1 MLNFNGSSYQKKKED
16 ELNYYKQPQNAGG
29 IFRRILRNPLFYSSD
44 RILFNYIF
52 PKEQMA
58 GVLQSRIIDGK
69 VDNLLNAPC
78 GTGDD
83 YKYIGTMAKNVYGVD
98 LSPIALKE
106 CPGQMNITIGD
117 VLQLPFSDSKFD
129 AVVSPLFFHHLMRFG
144 FVPFLKE
151 FSRILKPG
159 GQIVIL
165 EPSIWYPVNII
176 TRPIKKVFGNPFD
189 EVEDERPFR
198 PSYMLSSLQEA
209 GFVNVGYQ
217 AASFS
222 HPVFFKFLS
231 KFVNAI
237 SGFFLRLWPIK
248 NFAWMIVFH
257 AENGEG

>member
-1 MLNFNGSSYQKKKED
+1 
-16 ELNYYKQPQNAGG
+16 
-29 IFRRILRNPLFYSSD
+29 
-44 RILFNYIF
+44 
-52 PKEQMA
+52 
-58 GVLQSRIIDGK
+58 
-69 VDNLLNAPC
+69 
-78 GTGDD
+78 
-83 YKYIGTMAKNVYGVD
+83 
-98 LSPIALKE
+98 
-106 CPGQMNITIGD
+106 
-117 VLQLPFSDSKFD
+117 
-129 AVVSPLFFHHLMRFG
+129 MRFG

-151 FSRILKPG
+151 FSRILKPS

-222 HPVFFKFLS
+222 HPAFFRFLS

-257 AENGEG
+257 AEKGEG